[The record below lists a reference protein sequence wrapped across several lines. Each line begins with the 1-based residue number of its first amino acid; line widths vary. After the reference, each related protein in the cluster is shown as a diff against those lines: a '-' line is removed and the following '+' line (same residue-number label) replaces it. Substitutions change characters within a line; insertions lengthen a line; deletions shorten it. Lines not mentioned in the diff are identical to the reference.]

1 MVMTLAERFAVT
13 SSRRIE
19 ANIAIASLTSPILIT
34 IEGKRDFSEPVAL
47 FYRGGTGTDSAEYWL
62 PRNMF
67 RNLRR
72 ERHGSIDSRRP
83 QRLADD

>member
-1 MVMTLAERFAVT
+1 MVMTLAERFDVT

-47 FYRGGTGTDSAEYWL
+47 FYRGGEA
-62 PRNMF
+62 RIN
-67 RNLRR
+67 
-72 ERHGSIDSRRP
+72 
-83 QRLADD
+83 RLASPTAPRR